1 MSLGKFP
8 GFLLDDEATGVAT
21 DCRYEGKRG
30 AEAGLVRAILK
41 LWCLYG
47 SREDVY
53 NMKPKINQKFGTSQ
67 KPCLEKPHAWIY
79 PDDLKPCHLT

>member
-47 SREDVY
+47 SIIC
-53 NMKPKINQKFGTSQ
+53 KIVEVDGKGKRIETLLGYLLQLS
-67 KPCLEKPHAWIY
+67 HSA
-79 PDDLKPCHLT
+79 